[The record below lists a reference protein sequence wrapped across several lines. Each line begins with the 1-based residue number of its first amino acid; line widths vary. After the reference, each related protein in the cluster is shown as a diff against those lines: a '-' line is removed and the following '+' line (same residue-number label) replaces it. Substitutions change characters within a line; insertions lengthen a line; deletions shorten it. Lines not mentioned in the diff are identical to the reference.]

1 MDFVGILC
9 GVDYQC
15 QSVSAV
21 SVEGALTISG
31 THGGALF
38 GDAAKVSYTD
48 CTTDVTVNGTLF
60 LSGEANGG
68 NMRIYSL

>member
-1 MDFVGILC
+1 M
-9 GVDYQC
+9 DYQC

-48 CTTDVTVNGTLF
+48 CTTDVTVNGTTCPYF
-60 LSGEANGG
+60 SYQEKRMAET
-68 NMRIYSL
+68 